1 MGRLFEAIRD
11 GGMNWRRFWL
21 VMDYVR
27 ANSKLG
33 DWVLEIGCDDGAYAV
48 GFSLLGRRVDAVD
61 NLRTP
66 FLTSLYNYMPR
77 KFDESFE
84 MDMAASEGGYSIV
97 HLGEVIEHVKD
108 PADILAR
115 ACRICSGKIIVSV
128 PNFMAGGHLRTYTQE
143 EFLHLLRQFINI
155 ERDFAILSDKHHGKY
170 QWLAMGTPK
179 CTE

>member
-33 DWVLEIGCDDGAYAV
+33 DWVLEVGCDDGAFAV

-84 MDMAASEGGYSIV
+84 MDMAATTEGGYSIV

-108 PADILAR
+108 PEDMVAR
-115 ACRICSGKIIVSV
+115 ACRVCSGKIIISA
-128 PNFMAGGHLRTYTQE
+128 PNFMAGGHLRTYSE
-143 EFLHLLRQFINI
+143 AEFLDFVERFIHVDQNY
-155 ERDFAILSDKHHGKY
+155 RVLSHKHPDKF
-170 QWLAMGTPK
+170 QWLAMGEPK
-179 CTE
+179 